1 MAGQY
6 ISFLL
11 SCNNSVLTISILLD
25 YLPQYRYF
33 LLYQHFYCLLLQISM
48 FYFQFPVVLFFL
60 HFVSLPNLTH
70 IFQLLLLQNLPV
82 LPSMPLHPAVHP
94 LQQMEIIAPVL
105 SNYHLPRYLY
115 LFLFYYFPFFLQNS
129 NIYPILKLIL

>member
-11 SCNNSVLTISILLD
+11 NCNNSVLTVSILPD
-25 YLPQYRYF
+25 YLLRYIYF

-48 FYFQFPVVLFFL
+48 FCFLFPAVLFSL
-60 HFVSLPNLTH
+60 LSVSLPSLAR
-70 IFQLLLLQNLPV
+70 IFHFLLLQNLPA
-82 LPSMPLHPAVHP
+82 LPSMPLYPAVHP
-94 LQQMEIIAPVL
+94 SQLMGIIAPVL